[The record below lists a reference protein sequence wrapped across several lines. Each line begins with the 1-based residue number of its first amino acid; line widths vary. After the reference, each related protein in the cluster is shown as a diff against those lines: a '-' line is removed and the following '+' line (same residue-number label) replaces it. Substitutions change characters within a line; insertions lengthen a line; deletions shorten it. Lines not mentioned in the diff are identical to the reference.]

1 MPISDCRLRMLLI
14 NLTRKHV
21 DVGSFFCYHMIHV
34 CQTHII
40 TIIIIIIITIILR
53 MKLKKKNLLVNCIDL
68 KVQVLFDLFTRI

>member
-53 MKLKKKNLLVNCIDL
+53 MKFKKKKSTSKLHRFESSSLI
-68 KVQVLFDLFTRI
+68 